1 MHNRAGL
8 PKVTETDQ
16 DAPRKII
23 RRERA
28 IELYRENNR
37 YYDVKHWR
45 DENIG
50 NGIIGGN
57 MHELQFK
64 IKESHS
70 GSFNL
75 ASGLESYWDAVV
87 YTSYWNPKMYLEP
100 IPQSEINKGTLVQN
114 PGY

>member
-1 MHNRAGL
+1 
-8 PKVTETDQ
+8 
-16 DAPRKII
+16 
-23 RRERA
+23 
-28 IELYRENNR
+28 
-37 YYDVKHWR
+37 
-45 DENIG
+45 
-50 NGIIGGN
+50 

-100 IPQSEINKGTLVQN
+100 FRSRRSIKARWCRTPATNFRRFFAKNK
-114 PGY
+114 YDYE